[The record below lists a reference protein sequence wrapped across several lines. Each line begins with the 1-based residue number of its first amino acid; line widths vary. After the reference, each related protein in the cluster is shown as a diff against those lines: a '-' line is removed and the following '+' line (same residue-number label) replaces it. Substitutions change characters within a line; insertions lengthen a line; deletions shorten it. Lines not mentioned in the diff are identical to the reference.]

1 MKRLVILAM
10 AVIGLLGCS
19 KITDTPV
26 INFEESS
33 YTVSVK
39 GGELII
45 PVNSTGIDDVVITYK
60 GGENWEVD
68 STTGDRTPT
77 VGWCQL
83 VRVIEHYEQDTKTRD
98 LAQWTSAIELQIE
111 PNSTDYER
119 VAYITVKSFSKEATV
134 MVKQGF

>member
-1 MKRLVILAM
+1 MKRLVMLAIVAM
-10 AVIGLLGCS
+10 GLLGCS

-45 PVNSTGIDDVVITYK
+45 PVNSTGVHEVIITYR

-83 VRVIEHYEQDTKTRD
+83 VRVIEHYEQETKTRD
-98 LAQWTSAIELQIE
+98 LAQWTSAIELHIE
-111 PNSTDYER
+111 PNTTDFER
-119 VAYITVKSFSKEATV
+119 VAYVTVKSFSKEATV
-134 MVKQGF
+134 TVKQGF

>member
-1 MKRLVILAM
+1 MKRLVMLAIVAM
-10 AVIGLLGCS
+10 GLLGCS

-45 PVNSTGIDDVVITYK
+45 PVNSTGVHEVTITYR

-83 VRVIEHYEQDTKTRD
+83 VRVIEHYEQETKTRD

-111 PNSTDYER
+111 PNTTDFER
-119 VAYITVKSFSKEATV
+119 VACVTVKSFSKEATV